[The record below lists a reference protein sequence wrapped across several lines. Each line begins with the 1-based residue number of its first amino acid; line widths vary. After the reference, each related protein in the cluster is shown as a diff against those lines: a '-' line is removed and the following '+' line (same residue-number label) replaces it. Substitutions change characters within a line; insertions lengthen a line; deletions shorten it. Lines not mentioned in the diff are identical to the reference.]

1 MYEHCSLSSG
11 GLLGVSKICKATT
24 ADSDWLVRKYK
35 CPDFPTVQPTTYCGY
50 IMCMADFLVKDPEF
64 EFRKEY
70 LPADLNIFEDSNTC
84 KVTAATAAA
93 AAAKSGS
100 VLTASLTAVSVAIY
114 ATMF

>member
-1 MYEHCSLSSG
+1 MC
-11 GLLGVSKICKATT
+11 V
-24 ADSDWLVRKYK
+24 ADY
-35 CPDFPTVQPTTYCGY
+35 F
-50 IMCMADFLVKDPEF
+50 VKMNYTKLKPE
-64 EFRKEY
+64 
-70 LPADLNIFEDSNTC
+70 DLIVVEDSNTC